1 MKVPD
6 LILENWQIKL
16 VSLAIAI
23 LVWYFTI

>member
-1 MKVPD
+1 MKVPE
-6 LILENWQIKL
+6 LILKNWQIKL